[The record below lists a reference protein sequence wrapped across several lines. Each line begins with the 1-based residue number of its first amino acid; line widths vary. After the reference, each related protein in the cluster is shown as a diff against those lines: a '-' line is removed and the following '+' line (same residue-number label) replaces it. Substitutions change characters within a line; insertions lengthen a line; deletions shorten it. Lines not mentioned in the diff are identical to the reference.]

1 MPKIILAKAAQV
13 PLKGPIRWPGYTAE
27 VDDATFDA
35 LSARGVLAVE
45 VPTTVLVEQ
54 PAADPTPEPAEDAPP
69 AAEDAPPAAED
80 APPAGEVQR
89 PKQAANLET
98 WQAFAR
104 GLGIDTKGMTKQEII
119 AATK

>member
-1 MPKIILAKAAQV
+1 MPKIVLAKAAQV
-13 PLKGPIRWPGYTAE
+13 PIKGPIRWPGYTAE

-45 VPTTVLVEQ
+45 APTTVVVEQ
-54 PAADPTPEPAEDAPP
+54 TAVEPTPEPAEDEPP
-69 AAEDAPPAAED
+69 AE
-80 APPAGEVQR
+80 EVQR

>member
-1 MPKIILAKAAQV
+1 MPKIVLAKAAQV

-45 VPTTVLVEQ
+45 VPTTVVVEQ
-54 PAADPTPEPAEDAPP
+54 PLTESATEPADVVSPTE
-69 AAEDAPPAAED
+69 
-80 APPAGEVQR
+80 EVQR

-98 WQAFAR
+98 WQVYAR

>member
-1 MPKIILAKAAQV
+1 MPKIVLTKAAQV

-54 PAADPTPEPAEDAPP
+54 PAAEPTPEP
-69 AAEDAPPAAED
+69 AED